1 MSSPRKRRTLLGSA
15 PELAKKKISIHISM
29 NTNTEQNNA
38 SWGSEKIQALGPILI
53 GAESEEDPKKFVKL
67 EARTPCGAGGQN
79 IYVVNRHGSRQI
91 TVTVRTRWI
100 YEGQPRS
107 QTAVFVLEPGADD
120 YVGCTIPG
128 PTSQRFDRDIVGTRF
143 S

>member
-1 MSSPRKRRTLLGSA
+1 
-15 PELAKKKISIHISM
+15 M
-29 NTNTEQNNA
+29 NTNQDRSHA
-38 SWGSEKIQALGPILI
+38 PWGSDKIQSLGPVLF
-53 GAESEEDPKKFVKL
+53 GAEAEEDPKKFVTL
-67 EARTPCGAGGQN
+67 EARTPCGAGGKN
-79 IYVVNRHGSRQI
+79 IYVVNKHGSKQI

-100 YEGQPRS
+100 YNNQPQS

-128 PTSQRFDRDIVGTRF
+128 PTSQRFDRDIVGARF